1 MAKNIPEI
9 NVLTDT
15 FNTWVLRTNDVIQSI
30 GSEVITANS
39 TLGVTGRS
47 DSLRNARLFGTFTTT
62 NLVANSFT
70 ITPGISGNSSAFS
83 ISTNIALVANS
94 SPGTSGQVLT
104 SSGSGVYWAAAA
116 AGGSGITSL
125 TAGNG
130 IEFTPGGEITTNGT
144 IRAKAGDNSIVVNAS
159 GISVNTTF
167 ISGLST
173 NASTLLNRTWAAPA
187 AIGSAAAN
195 TGNFTTVTS
204 SAATGYRLSGDNN
217 FIANSSI
224 LRTSGR
230 IDVTTPND
238 STTGG
243 VRIRTNATSGLAYL
257 QITNAAG
264 VEKSH
269 FSFNHND
276 TGYAIYTADFQVNG
290 TLWAN
295 GLSFASAT
303 IREGPFPGTSVGYKN
318 IPQII
323 VNATTPIDINYTQA
337 AGAHYYKIPGVGV
350 NTITF
355 IAAGTTIPFG
365 TAITFVN
372 DSSSNMT
379 LGQGAGVILLIAG
392 TTTGGSITIAPG
404 GVATALY
411 VAANKWF
418 VSGAGIS

>member
-70 ITPGISGNSSAFS
+70 ITPGISGNSSTFS
-83 ISTNIALVANS
+83 LSTNIALVANS

-130 IEFTPGGEITTNGT
+130 IEFTPGGEITTSGS

-173 NASTLLNRTWAAPA
+173 NASTLLNRTWVSPG
-187 AIGSAAAN
+187 AIGSVVAN

-217 FIANSSI
+217 FVINSSVI
-224 LRTSGR
+224 QTAGR
-230 IDVTTPND
+230 VDATTPND

-243 VRIRTNATSGLAYL
+243 VRIRANATSGLSYL
-257 QITNAAG
+257 QITNTGGTAEWSNFRFDSSGLARYSSDFEIAG
-264 VEKSH
+264 DLVTS
-269 FSFNHND
+269 
-276 TGYAIYTADFQVNG
+276 
-290 TLWAN
+290 

-303 IREGPFPGTSVGYKN
+303 IREGPFPGTSVGYRN
-318 IPQII
+318 IPRI
-323 VNATTPIDINYTQA
+323 VTNTTVNIDYTVST
-337 AGAHYYKIPGVGV
+337 GAHHYKNVSATGV
-350 NTITF
+350 NTLTF
-355 IAAGTTIPFG
+355 NTSTSTPYG

-372 DSSSNMT
+372 DSGHNMV
-379 LGQGAGVILLIAG
+379 LGQGDGVTLRIAG

-404 GVATALY
+404 GVATALL
-411 VAANKWF
+411 VDDNKWF
-418 VSGAGIS
+418 ISGAGIS